1 MNMPL
6 AILNRRRRGFTAFSP
21 ATLFALAEPGV
32 WYDPSDLTTLFQD
45 PAGTTPVTAPS
56 QSVGLMLDKSRGLAL
71 GTELVTNGAFGTNTN
86 DWTAVNATLS
96 VDTQRLKVLANA
108 AYGWAYQ
115 AIPTVVGKTYKISFD
130 ITNGDSTGV
139 YIFVGTD
146 AGLTAANYDSG
157 AKANG
162 SHFAVFTATAT
173 TTYFKPTVGG
183 TGKYA
188 FFDNISVRE
197 LAGNHATQATAAARP
212 TYSIEPVGGRRNLL
226 TFSEQFDNAAWAK
239 TNATVTANSVVAP
252 DGTTTADKLVES
264 ATSGYHIASQFIGSV
279 VATSVTFT
287 VYAKAAE
294 RSWLLL
300 SAYVGSDAICYFDLA
315 TPAVGT
321 MGAGCTGTITAVGS
335 DGWYRCSVTRTVTA
349 GTYGLGHIVGPTT
362 GNNVGSYAG
371 DITKGILIWGA
382 QLELGSTATNYQR
395 VTTQH
400 DVTEAGV
407 ASVSYL
413 YFDGADDAMVTS
425 SVNFTSTNKMT
436 AFAGYRAILK
446 TGSAMMFEL
455 SSVNSNVG
463 SFSLNQ
469 GPIAGTTGFGALMNT
484 GSVVGAQT
492 DPLTIP
498 YTSVA
503 SLKLDSALVGTA
515 NEISLRMNGT
525 ATPLPNII
533 GSDSG
538 TGNFGNYPFYIG
550 ARNGSQFHFAG
561 HIYSLIARGAF
572 TDAPTIASTET
583 YVAGKTGIVI

>member
-1 MNMPL
+1 
-6 AILNRRRRGFTAFSP
+6 
-21 ATLFALAEPGV
+21 
-32 WYDPSDLTTLFQD
+32 
-45 PAGTTPVTAPS
+45 
-56 QSVGLMLDKSRGLAL
+56 
-71 GTELVTNGAFGTNTN
+71 
-86 DWTAVNATLS
+86 
-96 VDTQRLKVLANA
+96 
-108 AYGWAYQ
+108 
-115 AIPTVVGKTYKISFD
+115 
-130 ITNGDSTGV
+130 
-139 YIFVGTD
+139 
-146 AGLTAANYDSG
+146 
-157 AKANG
+157 
-162 SHFAVFTATAT
+162 
-173 TTYFKPTVGG
+173 
-183 TGKYA
+183 
-188 FFDNISVRE
+188 
-197 LAGNHATQATAAARP
+197 
-212 TYSIEPVGGRRNLL
+212 LL
-226 TFSEQFDNAAWAK
+226 TFSEQFDVTSAWDAP
-239 TNATVTANSVVAP
+239 AVVVSPNFGASP
-252 DGTTTADKLVES
+252 VGDLTADKIVENLANSEHVAYNKAPGLTAPAGSYTSSVYLKAAGRNFGFVQVAVNGAASRYGVVVDLSTGAVTATNSIGTPTGISYNVSS
-264 ATSGYHIASQFIGSV
+264 AGNGWWRISTTATHTSGTIYIVSGPS
-279 VATSVTFT
+279 
-287 VYAKAAE
+287 
-294 RSWLLL
+294 
-300 SAYVGSDAICYFDLA
+300 
-315 TPAVGT
+315 P
-321 MGAGCTGTITAVGS
+321 TGTPSYTASGTPIYTG
-335 DGWYRCSVTRTVTA
+335 DGTSGV
-349 GTYGLGHIVGPTT
+349 
-362 GNNVGSYAG
+362 
-371 DITKGILIWGA
+371 LIWGA

-407 ASVSYL
+407 ASVGYL